1 MICPKCNSEI
11 KDGSKFCTN
20 CGEPLPKTKKCVQ
33 CGAFIKEEALFC
45 TNCGTKQPVK
55 EEKPKVE
62 EVQPKNEVKTENPTP
77 KKEETP
83 VVIETPKTE
92 EKKTVSEP
100 KVKKEQVKVEADSV
114 PTEKIPQEKTAST
127 AKEESKKPKPRKRK
141 KVNWIGIL
149 LCIGM
154 MVVGYWKAQKSSN
167 KEEYQQQYMEF
178 ENTSSNEQG
187 NYMSLSDFYNDY
199 VFGNKDFSSI
209 AQTTCT
215 PRLLQQLKDAYEY
228 ECESGDC
235 YAMWLFRS
243 GNQDGVSD
251 VSKVTNVTDEG
262 DGWFKVSYID
272 MGIEGATYIRL
283 IQYGEVQLIDEIRR
297 AN

>member
-33 CGAFIKEEALFC
+33 CGADIKEEASFC
-45 TNCGTKQPVK
+45 VNCGAKQTV
-55 EEKPKVE
+55 EEAKPKVE
-62 EVQPKNEVKTENPTP
+62 EVQQVEQPQ
-77 KKEETP
+77 
-83 VVIETPKTE
+83 
-92 EKKTVSEP
+92 P
-100 KVKKEQVKVEADSV
+100 KVEKEQVKTEADSK
-114 PTEKIPQEKTAST
+114 PTGKIPQEKPVQT

-141 KVNWIGIL
+141 KTNWIGIL

-154 MVVGYWKAQKSSN
+154 IAVGYWKAQKSSN

-178 ENTSSNEQG
+178 ENTSANEQG
-187 NYMSLSDFYNDY
+187 GYMSLSDFYNHY
-199 VFGNKDFSSI
+199 VFGNKDFSTI
-209 AQTTCT
+209 AKTTCT
-215 PRLLQQLKDAYEY
+215 PRLLQQLKEAYEY

-243 GNQDGVSD
+243 DNQDGVSNECR
-251 VSKVTNVTDEG
+251 VKEVTDEG
-262 DGWFKVSYID
+262 GGWFKVSYID
-272 MGIEGATYIRL
+272 MGIEGATYIRFIPYEGHEL
-283 IQYGEVQLIDEIRR
+283 MDEIRR